1 LIADRRKNEGVI
13 IMEKRKTIVLATIA
27 IAILVTTMSLGCVEG
42 PGDDLQDLQD
52 MEKDLE
58 EMEEAEQMSFDE
70 AIADIEADKNETVAG
85 FDNSIAVIEATKNET
100 AKAYDNLIDGL
111 IVVKDDL
118 ENRGVDIDEIKGCT
132 QVENIKREYKRAIQ
146 QIDRNAEVA
155 GVEINAVATGCSGQT
170 EGVVEEANAQ
180 INKNLEKIKAGS
192 CD

>member
-1 LIADRRKNEGVI
+1 MK
-13 IMEKRKTIVLATIA
+13 KRKTIVFAAIA
-27 IAILVTTMSLGCVEG
+27 MAILVTAMSLGCVEG
-42 PGDDLQDLQD
+42 PGGDVEDLKE
-52 MEKDLE
+52 MGAALE

-70 AIADIEADKNETVAG
+70 AIADIEADKKETVAG
-85 FDNSIAVIEATKNET
+85 FDNSIAVIEATKDET

-111 IVVKDDL
+111 IVVKNNL
-118 ENRGVDIDEIKGCT
+118 ESRGVDIDEIRGCE

-170 EGVVEEANAQ
+170 ETVVEEANAQ

>member
-1 LIADRRKNEGVI
+1 VI
-13 IMEKRKTIVLATIA
+13 IMEKRKTIVFLAIA
-27 IAILVTTMSLGCVEG
+27 SAILVTAMSLGCVEG
-42 PGDDLQDLQD
+42 PGEDV
-52 MEKDLE
+52 KDVKELGVALE
-58 EMEEAEQMSFDE
+58 EIEEAEQMRFDE
-70 AIADIEADKNETVAG
+70 AIAHIETEKYETVAG

-100 AKAYDNLIDGL
+100 AEAYDNLIDGL
-111 IVVKDDL
+111 IVAKEDL
-118 ENRGVDIDEIKGCT
+118 ESRGVDIDEISACM

-170 EGVVEEANAQ
+170 ETVVKEANVQ